1 MWRKDWVQGRIRGHS
16 GNQALLLWIMA
27 IPWNGF
33 IWVLLW
39 LLWGNPDKTSMIK
52 VAVLFAVLGLI
63 LLASAIQSTLA
74 WFRFG
79 SSVLEL
85 AAIPGVIGGTIEGR
99 IRTRISNPPRGPVQL
114 TLSCLRRRAS
124 LGESRSGQTGRTRHD
139 VRSDLLW
146 RGGRRVPAEQLERT
160 PRGLIIPVKLHIP
173 SELEGADS
181 SDPDDQIIW
190 TLAAAA
196 DIPGVDFSAD
206 FNVPVFVTEDSDA
219 ELTREKV
226 DELVEREETFA
237 QPVDP
242 GNSWVPPV
250 VVQPTGRGGIK
261 YTFRLSVT
269 LRVALT
275 VSVLALSV
283 CGGSAALFVWLGEA
297 GPFALVPGAFG
308 ALLLLATVVIWT
320 FTSKVVIEGGAIT
333 VRKSVLGIPRTW
345 RIPYS
350 EVKAVRTK
358 KQTDSWEIKIERH
371 QGPEVDIGATIPGRA
386 DALRV
391 VEEIERLVF

>member
-1 MWRKDWVQGRIRGHS
+1 MWREDWVQGRIPGRGGS
-16 GNQALLLWIMA
+16 KALLLWAMA

-33 IWVLLW
+33 ILALLW
-39 LLWGNPDKTSMIK
+39 LLWGNPDRTAMVR
-52 VAVLFAVLGLI
+52 VAVLFAILGLI
-63 LLASAIQSTLA
+63 LLAAAIRNSVA

-85 AAIPGVIGGTIEGR
+85 AANPGVIGGTIEGR
-99 IRTRISNPPRGPVQL
+99 IRTRLAKPPQGPVQL
-114 TLSCLRRRAS
+114 TLTCLRRRSS
-124 LGESRSGQTGRTRHD
+124 LGDARSGQTGRTRHD

-146 RGGRRVPAEQLERT
+146 QGGRLVPTEQLERS
-160 PRGLIIPVKLHIP
+160 PRGLTIPVKLHIP
-173 SELEGADS
+173 CGLAGTDS
-181 SDPDDQIIW
+181 SAPDDQIIW

-196 DIPGVDFSAD
+196 DIPGVGFRAD
-206 FNVPVFVTEDSDA
+206 FTVPVFVTEDSDA
-219 ELTREKV
+219 ELTQETV
-226 DELVEREETFA
+226 DELVDREEAFA

-242 GNSWVPPV
+242 GNTWVPPV

-275 VSVLALSV
+275 VTLLALAV

-308 ALLLLATVVIWT
+308 ALLLLAAVVIWT
-320 FTSKVVIEGGAIT
+320 FTSKVVIEGGTIT

-345 RIPYS
+345 QIPYS

-371 QGPEVDIGATIPGRA
+371 EGPEVDIGATIPGRA

-391 VEEIERLVF
+391 VEEIERLVS